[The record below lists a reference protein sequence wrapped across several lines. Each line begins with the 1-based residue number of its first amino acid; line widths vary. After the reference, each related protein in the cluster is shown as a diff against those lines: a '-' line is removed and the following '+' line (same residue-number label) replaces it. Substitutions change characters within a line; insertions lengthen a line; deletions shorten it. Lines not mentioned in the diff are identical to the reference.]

1 MAANAATAFN
11 LALEIRQTLAKLIHL
26 ALEAYNRRVITAPS
40 IVSLPP
46 PRDVLSLL
54 G

>member
-1 MAANAATAFN
+1 MAARAATAFN

-26 ALEAYNRRVITAPS
+26 ALEAYNRRVIAAPL
-40 IVSLPP
+40 IVSLPQTG
-46 PRDVLSLL
+46 DVLSLL